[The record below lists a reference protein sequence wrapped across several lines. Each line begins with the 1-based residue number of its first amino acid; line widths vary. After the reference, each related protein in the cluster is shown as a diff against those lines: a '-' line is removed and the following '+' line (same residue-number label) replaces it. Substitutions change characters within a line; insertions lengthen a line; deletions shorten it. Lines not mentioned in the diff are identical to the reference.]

1 MGYLPRS
8 TWPTIPQDHSIGS
21 YPENKRLAMFKSSVC
36 VIVLCCCCMASYAEQ
51 VTLKNGDRLT
61 GAIVSVSDKK
71 LTIKT
76 AYAGLITVGWD
87 AVATFSTEQPMVVT
101 RTDKQVVSG
110 AVNTKDSEVVVNTTS
125 GAQQIPM
132 AEVAVMR
139 SPADQ
144 AAYEK
149 SLHPGILE
157 GWAGGGN
164 VGLALARGNS
174 DTTNLALGFNAARP
188 TTTDKWTIQAAGLY
202 STSTANNVTT
212 TTANALGGLIR
223 YDRNLTKKLFAFGLL
238 AGSYDHA
245 QDLNERL
252 SPSGGLGYHA
262 IASKMTTLD
271 LLGGFGY
278 TYENYSTGLVN
289 NLMNATIG
297 DELTHKFTANTSMIQ
312 DFYFFPYLNDNGGY
326 RGVFDFGLAS
336 KLYRALTWNMNF
348 SDRYNSKP
356 VPGKKNND
364 VLFTTGLGMSFGQK
378 AK

>member
-1 MGYLPRS
+1 ML
-8 TWPTIPQDHSIGS
+8 
-21 YPENKRLAMFKSSVC
+21 KSAVFTVLILGC
-36 VIVLCCCCMASYAEQ
+36 VSSLYAEQ

-61 GAIVSVSDKK
+61 GTILSVSDKK
-71 LTIKT
+71 LSMKTEHAGTVTID
-76 AYAGLITVGWD
+76 WD
-87 AVATFSTEQPMVVT
+87 AVAQFSSEQPMVVT

-110 AVNTKDSEVVVNTTS
+110 TVKSEGFGS
-125 GAQQIPM
+125 GRQRPPRGTQPIPM
-132 AEVAVMR
+132 ADVAVMR

-149 SLHPGILE
+149 SLHPGMLE

-164 VGLALARGNS
+164 FGLALARGNS

-188 TTTDKWTIQAAGLY
+188 TTTDKWTIQAASLY
-202 STSTANNVTT
+202 STSTTNGISS
-212 TTANALGGLIR
+212 TTANALGGFIR
-223 YDRNLTKKLFAFGLL
+223 YDHNLTKKLFAFGLF

-245 QDLNERL
+245 QDLNERI
-252 SPSGGLGYHA
+252 SPSGGLGFHA

-278 TYENYSTGLVN
+278 TYESYSTGLTN

-297 DELTHKFTANTSMIQ
+297 DEFSHKFTANTSVMQ
-312 DFYFFPYLNDNGGY
+312 DFYFFPYLNDGGGY

-336 KLYRALTWNMNF
+336 KLYRAITWNLNF
-348 SDRYNSKP
+348 GDRYNSKP
-356 VPGKKNND
+356 VAGKKNND
-364 VLFTTGLGMSFGQK
+364 VLLTTGLGLTFGAK

>member
-1 MGYLPRS
+1 
-8 TWPTIPQDHSIGS
+8 
-21 YPENKRLAMFKSSVC
+21 MFRINMCLFLV
-36 VIVLCCCCMASYAEQ
+36 CCCGMALYAEQ

-76 AYAGLITVGWD
+76 EHAGIITIDWD
-87 AVATFSTEQPMVVT
+87 AVAQFSSEQPMVVT
-101 RTDKQVVSG
+101 RTNQQTVSG
-110 AVNTKDSEVVVNTTS
+110 AVSTKDSEVAVATPS
-125 GAQQIPM
+125 GPQTIPM
-132 AEVAVMR
+132 VDVAVIR
-139 SPADQ
+139 SQADQ

-149 SLHPGILE
+149 SLHPGVLE

-164 VGLALARGNS
+164 LGLALARGNS

-202 STSTANNVTT
+202 STSTADNVTT
-212 TTANALGGLIR
+212 TTANALGGFIR
-223 YDRNLTKKLFAFGLL
+223 YDRNLTKKLFAFGLF

-245 QDLNERL
+245 QDLNVRV
-252 SPSGGLGYHA
+252 SPSGGLGYHV

-278 TYENYSTGLVN
+278 TYENYSTGLTN
-289 NLMNATIG
+289 NLLNATIG
-297 DELTHKFTANTSMIQ
+297 DEFSHKFTANTSMIQ

-336 KLYRALTWNMNF
+336 KLYHAITWNLNF
-348 SDRYNSKP
+348 GDRYNSKP
-356 VPGKKNND
+356 VAGKKDND
-364 VLFTTGLGMSFGQK
+364 ILLTTGLGLSFGGK

>member
-1 MGYLPRS
+1 
-8 TWPTIPQDHSIGS
+8 
-21 YPENKRLAMFKSSVC
+21 MFRINVC
-36 VIVLCCCCMASYAEQ
+36 LLFVCCCGMALYAEQ

-76 AYAGLITVGWD
+76 EHAGTVTIDWD
-87 AVATFSTEQPMVVT
+87 AVAQFSSEQPMVVT
-101 RTDKQVVSG
+101 RTNQQTVSG
-110 AVNTKDSEVVVNTTS
+110 AVSSKDSEVTVNTTS
-125 GAQQIPM
+125 GAQTIPM
-132 AEVAVMR
+132 ADVAVMR

-149 SLHPGILE
+149 SLHPGMLE

-164 VGLALARGNS
+164 LGLALARGNS
-174 DTTNLALGFNAARP
+174 DTTNLALAFNAARP
-188 TTTDKWTIQAAGLY
+188 TTTDKWTIQAAALY
-202 STSTANNVTT
+202 STSTADNVTT

-223 YDRNLTKKLFAFGLL
+223 YDRNLTKKLFAFGLF

-252 SPSGGLGYHA
+252 SPSGGLGFHA
-262 IASKMTTLD
+262 ISTKMTTLD

-348 SDRYNSKP
+348 GDRYNSRP

>member
-1 MGYLPRS
+1 
-8 TWPTIPQDHSIGS
+8 
-21 YPENKRLAMFKSSVC
+21 MFKSSVC

-188 TTTDKWTIQAAGLY
+188 TTTDKWTIQAASLY

-223 YDRNLTKKLFAFGLL
+223 YDHNLTPKLFAFGLF

-245 QDLNERL
+245 QDLDVRV

-262 IASKMTTLD
+262 IASKVTTLD

-278 TYENYSTGLVN
+278 TYESYSTGGPN
-289 NLMNATIG
+289 NTGKSDNLLNATIG
-297 DELTHKFTANTSMIQ
+297 DEFSHKFSANTSVLQ
-312 DFYFFPYLNDNGGY
+312 DFYFFPYLNDDGGY
-326 RGVFDFGLAS
+326 RGVFDFGLSS
-336 KLYRALTWNMNF
+336 KLYKVITWNLNF
-348 SDRYNSKP
+348 GDRYNSKP
-356 VPGKKNND
+356 VAGKKNND
-364 VLFTTGLGMSFGQK
+364 VLLTTGLGLTFG
-378 AK
+378 AKGK